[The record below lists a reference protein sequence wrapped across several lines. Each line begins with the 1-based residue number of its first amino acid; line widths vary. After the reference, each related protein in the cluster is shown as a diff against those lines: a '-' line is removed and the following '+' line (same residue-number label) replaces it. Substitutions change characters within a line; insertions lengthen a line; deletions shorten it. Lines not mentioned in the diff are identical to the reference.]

1 LFARKQILICITR
14 MRKRAHHPSGG
25 SDMVG
30 QGMIPVNVAAL
41 KLGVSREVAVRLIQ
55 RREIP
60 GTLVGGRWLAEAG
73 AVERYLLGRAE
84 RGELGHFGGSRP

>member
-1 LFARKQILICITR
+1 
-14 MRKRAHHPSGG
+14 
-25 SDMVG
+25 MVG

-60 GTLVGGRWLAEAG
+60 GTLVGGR
-73 AVERYLLGRAE
+73 
-84 RGELGHFGGSRP
+84 

>member
-1 LFARKQILICITR
+1 
-14 MRKRAHHPSGG
+14 
-25 SDMVG
+25 MVG

-60 GTLVGGRWLAEAG
+60 GTLVAGRWLAEAS
-73 AVERYLLGRAE
+73 ALDKYLSSRAE
-84 RGELGHFGGSRP
+84 QGGAGHGGA